1 MTTITKGE
9 LEYLLTAK
17 AGAERYPGYFKEEEF
32 VRSPC
37 WVAKLGKQT
46 VYINDGT
53 GLTDSGGYLTR
64 ADALRAAEAFRE
76 KLRTMLE
83 NGEYVE
89 ATTH

>member
-1 MTTITKGE
+1 MTKITKVE
-9 LEYLLTAK
+9 LEYLLSAK

-46 VYINDGT
+46 VFINDGT
-53 GLTDSGGYLTR
+53 CLTDSGGYLTR

-83 NGEYVE
+83 TGDYVE

>member
-1 MTTITKGE
+1 MTKITKVE
-9 LEYLLTAK
+9 LEYLLSAK

-46 VYINDGT
+46 VYIDDGT
-53 GLTDSGGYLTR
+53 CLTDSGGYLTR

-83 NGEYVE
+83 TGDYVE